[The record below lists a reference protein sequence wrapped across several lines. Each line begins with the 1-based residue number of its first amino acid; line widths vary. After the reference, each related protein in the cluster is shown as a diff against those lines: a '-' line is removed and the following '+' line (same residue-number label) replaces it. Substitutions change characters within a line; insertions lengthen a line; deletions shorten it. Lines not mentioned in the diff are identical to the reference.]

1 MGPRHDPPLTPAG
14 DTDRQPARI
23 EAGFHKAQRGSL
35 GSETP
40 QGPIRVGRVPEDG
53 SGRRAVRPSARDG
66 CRLNGGGGAN
76 MHRAVRR
83 GAGTPLR
90 RGGLPQVPAPASAQ
104 NKLRQ
109 RPIRRATNSGYMV
122 AETPTSGRVRGT
134 RTLS

>member
-23 EAGFHKAQRGSL
+23 EAGFDEAQRGSL

-83 GAGTPLR
+83 GASAATTAR
-90 RGGLPQVPAPASAQ
+90 RSPASPSP
-104 NKLRQ
+104 RQ
-109 RPIRRATNSGYMV
+109 RPEQTATATY
-122 AETPTSGRVRGT
+122 
-134 RTLS
+134 